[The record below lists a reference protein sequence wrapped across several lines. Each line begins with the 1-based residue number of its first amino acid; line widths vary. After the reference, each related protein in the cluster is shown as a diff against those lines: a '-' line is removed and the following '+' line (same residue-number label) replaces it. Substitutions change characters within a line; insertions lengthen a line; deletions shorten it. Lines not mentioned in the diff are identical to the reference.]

1 MRLALSY
8 AARSKSSS
16 VTAIWKSSANVAFWT
31 SSVWRKSLSCVKS
44 LPPSHDGSTNRLE
57 NSVASLT
64 GCSDHEEPS
73 TKGQLIK
80 VGVKEVLVVFDVEES
95 RSEETLEPFVSV
107 FELVFESVESPLGL
121 LSFCED

>member
-31 SSVWRKSLSCVKS
+31 SSVWRKLLSRVKS
-44 LPPSHDGSTNRLE
+44 LPPSHDGSTNTLE
-57 NSVASLT
+57 NSVTSLT

-73 TKGQLIK
+73 AKGQLIK
-80 VGVKEVLVVFDVEES
+80 VAVKEVLVVFDVEES
-95 RSEETLEPFVSV
+95 GSEEMLEAFVSV
-107 FELVFESVESPLGL
+107 FELVESPLGL
-121 LSFCED
+121 LSFCEG

>member
-1 MRLALSY
+1 M
-8 AARSKSSS
+8 
-16 VTAIWKSSANVAFWT
+16 
-31 SSVWRKSLSCVKS
+31 SCVKF

-57 NSVASLT
+57 NSFASLT

-73 TKGQLIK
+73 AKGQLIK
-80 VGVKEVLVVFDVEES
+80 VGVKEVLVVFDVEEP
-95 RSEETLEPFVSV
+95 RPEEMLEPFVSV